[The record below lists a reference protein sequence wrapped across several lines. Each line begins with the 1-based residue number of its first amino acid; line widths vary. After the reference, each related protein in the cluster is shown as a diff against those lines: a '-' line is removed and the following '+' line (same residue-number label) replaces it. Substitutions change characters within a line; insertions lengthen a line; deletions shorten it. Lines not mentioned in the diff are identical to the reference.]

1 MATKKVKQAII
12 TPIDERE
19 TFVSVAKSVNDA
31 DGITMDEKLRTLY
44 QIQLKDTAIDKIHL
58 QRGELPLEVQDLE
71 DEVAGLN
78 TRIANAEADIEQ
90 IEKKKAEFKHSIEE
104 AGLLIEKYTKQ
115 QDNVKNNREYES
127 LGKEIEYQ
135 ALEQQV
141 CEKRIGECERAL
153 EEKREVIAAT
163 RERLAI
169 FEANL
174 EDKKKELE
182 TIIEETAAAEEK
194 LQAEKAELEKK
205 IDERMLVAYSRV
217 RGAAKNHLAVVT
229 IERGAC
235 GGCFN
240 QIPPQRKLDIIQGK
254 KIIVC
259 EYCGRILVNPEYKN
273 DYQAP
278 EAE

>member
-1 MATKKVKQAII
+1 MATKKVKQTIV

-44 QIQLKDTAIDKIHL
+44 QIQIKDTAIDKIHL

-90 IEKKKAEFKHSIEE
+90 IEKKKADFKHAIEE
-104 AGLLIEKYTKQ
+104 AGMLVEKYTSQ
-115 QDNVKNNREYES
+115 QNNVKNNREYES

-135 ALEQQV
+135 TLEQQV
-141 CEKRIGECERAL
+141 CEKRIGECERDL
-153 EEKREVIAAT
+153 QEKRDLIEAT
-163 RERLAI
+163 RARLAI

-174 EDKKKELE
+174 EEKKKELE

-194 LQAEKAELEKK
+194 LQAEKEELQKK
-205 IDERMLVAYSRV
+205 IDERMMVAYNRV

-229 IERGAC
+229 IEREAC

-273 DYQAP
+273 DYKP
-278 EAE
+278 EEVE

>member
-1 MATKKVKQAII
+1 MATKKVKQTIV
-12 TPIDERE
+12 TPIDEKE
-19 TFVSVAKSVNDA
+19 TFVSVAKSVNEA
-31 DGITMDEKLRTLY
+31 TDGVTMDEKLRTLY

-58 QRGELPLEVQDLE
+58 QRGELPLEVQDME
-71 DEVAGLN
+71 DEVEGLK
-78 TRIANAEADIEQ
+78 TRIANAEADI
-90 IEKKKAEFKHSIEE
+90 AEIDQRRSELKHSIQE
-104 AGLLIEKYTKQ
+104 AGMLIEKYTKQ

-135 ALEQQV
+135 SLEQQV
-141 CEKRIGECERAL
+141 CEKRIGECERAQQEKEQLIGETKARL
-153 EEKREVIAAT
+153 E
-163 RERLAI
+163 I

-174 EDKKKELE
+174 EEKKKELE

-205 IDERMLVAYSRV
+205 LDERMLVAYNRV

-229 IERGAC
+229 IEREAC

-259 EYCGRILVNPEYKN
+259 EYCGRILVNPEYKQ
-273 DYQAP
+273 DYKV
-278 EAE
+278 EE

>member
-1 MATKKVKQAII
+1 MATKKVKQTIV

-44 QIQLKDTAIDKIHL
+44 QIQIKDTAIDKIHL

-90 IEKKKAEFKHSIEE
+90 IEKKKADFKHAIEE
-104 AGLLIEKYTKQ
+104 AGMLIEKYTKQ

-135 ALEQQV
+135 SLEQQV
-141 CEKRIGECERAL
+141 CEKRIGECERDL
-153 EEKREVIAAT
+153 QEKRDLIEAT
-163 RERLAI
+163 RARLAI

-174 EDKKKELE
+174 EEKKKELE

-194 LQAEKAELEKK
+194 LQAEKEELQKK
-205 IDERMLVAYSRV
+205 IDERMMVAYNRV

-229 IERGAC
+229 IEREAC

-273 DYQAP
+273 DYQV
-278 EAE
+278 EETE

>member
-1 MATKKVKQAII
+1 MATKKVKPTIV
-12 TPIDERE
+12 TPIDEKE

-58 QRGELPLEVQDLE
+58 QRGELPLEVQDME
-71 DEVAGLN
+71 DEVEGLK
-78 TRIANAEADIEQ
+78 TRIANTEEDIADIE
-90 IEKKKAEFKHSIEE
+90 KKQAEYRHAIQE
-104 AGLLIEKYTKQ
+104 AGLLIEKYSKQ

-135 ALEQQV
+135 SLEQQV

-153 EEKREVIAAT
+153 AEKRSLIDETNA
-163 RERLAI
+163 RLEI

-174 EDKKKELE
+174 VEKKKELE
-182 TIIEETAAAEEK
+182 TIIEETAAQEEK
-194 LQAEKAELEKK
+194 LQAEKAELQKK
-205 IDERMLVAYSRV
+205 IDERMLVAYNRV

-229 IERGAC
+229 IEREAC

-273 DYQAP
+273 DYKRE
-278 EAE
+278 EA